1 MYEVVPIVA
10 GVGAA
15 LVVAQRIAPRWRM
28 VTLVALSLLIGFT
41 ASAVSGEL
49 SLSWGFVPVDV
60 AEVLLAAGLSTIV
73 LNTRRTRARAVRR
86 T

>member
-1 MYEVVPIVA
+1 MFEVVPIVA

-15 LVVAQRIAPRWRM
+15 LVVAQQIAPRWRM

-49 SLSWGFVPVDV
+49 ALSWGFVPVDV
-60 AEVLLAAGLSTIV
+60 AEVLLAAGLTTIV
-73 LNTRRTRARAVRR
+73 LNTHRTRARAVRR